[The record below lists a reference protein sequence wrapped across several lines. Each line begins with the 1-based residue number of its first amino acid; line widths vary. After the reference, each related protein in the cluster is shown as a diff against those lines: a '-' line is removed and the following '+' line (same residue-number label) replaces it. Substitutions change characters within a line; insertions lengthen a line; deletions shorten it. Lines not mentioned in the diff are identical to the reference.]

1 MNLYSLNESDHAT
14 KWTYYFQPKKNE
26 ISTDK
31 LLPFLASQEVITA
44 DNASLWFSGKEMH
57 REKILSDYVGRNDK
71 TKIIAK
77 LSKRGTG
84 APAREPIVNEEQQ
97 RAMMAYYYKRQE
109 EWKKLEA
116 DDDDCYLNSAW
127 AEPNQLKRQFH
138 GLTNIKWG
146 PK

>member
-1 MNLYSLNESDHAT
+1 MRKIYRLQIESGML
-14 KWTYYFQPKKNE
+14 
-26 ISTDK
+26 IS
-31 LLPFLASQEVITA
+31 ASQEVITA

-97 RAMMAYYYKRQE
+97 RAIDGI
-109 EWKKLEA
+109 L
-116 DDDDCYLNSAW
+116 L
-127 AEPNQLKRQFH
+127 
-138 GLTNIKWG
+138 
-146 PK
+146 